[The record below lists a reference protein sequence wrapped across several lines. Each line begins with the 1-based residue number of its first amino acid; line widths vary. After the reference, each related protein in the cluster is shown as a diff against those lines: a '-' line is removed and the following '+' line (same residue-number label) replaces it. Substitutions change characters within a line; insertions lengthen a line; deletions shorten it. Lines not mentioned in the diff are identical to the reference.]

1 MKINE
6 ELYLEEARRSYTVDN
21 EELLARYDIFI
32 EENHKRLDREYERIN
47 KKKLAVHAFKFSG
60 AFPDLEQA
68 NARAKEMR
76 IHEPYAHCYVG
87 TSYQWAPLV
96 VNPNLIEDQHYLES
110 GLNDLMTK
118 YNENIKQKDMFFE
131 EHKKQYSEDAN
142 KRNKEITADRL
153 RKKLEAKKAAKAE
166 ALLNKQKA
174 QMESGAI

>member
-1 MKINE
+1 
-6 ELYLEEARRSYTVDN
+6 
-21 EELLARYDIFI
+21 
-32 EENHKRLDREYERIN
+32 
-47 KKKLAVHAFKFSG
+47 
-60 AFPDLEQA
+60 
-68 NARAKEMR
+68 
-76 IHEPYAHCYVG
+76 
-87 TSYQWAPLV
+87 
-96 VNPNLIEDQHYLES
+96 
-110 GLNDLMTK
+110 MTK